1 MDKQFVLATVWHTM
15 WHSYCKKMYIDSVWN
30 FTGKEY
36 YVEAIKLIK
45 SRAEDRGYQM
55 KVGRKYISL
64 VKGE

>member
-1 MDKQFVLATVWHTM
+1 MDKQTVLATVWHTM

-36 YVEAIKLIK
+36 YFDALKHLK
-45 SRAEDRGYQM
+45 SKAAEHGY
-55 KVGRKYISL
+55 KAKFGRKYISL